1 MNTGKN
7 IHVSEFY
14 FTNNFPYTEKTDL
27 SPSTD
32 ATIYTYTAQMPF
44 RWPTCETL
52 PHFHGFVREM
62 VKILAPLTQENLIIT
77 EKINVFPNDYKN
89 VT

>member
-14 FTNNFPYTEKTDL
+14 FTNNFPYTDKTDL

-32 ATIYTYTAQMPF
+32 ATIYIYTAQMPF
-44 RWPTCETL
+44 RWPTCETS
-52 PHFHGFVREM
+52 PNFHVFVREM
-62 VKILAPLTQENLIIT
+62 VKISSPLTQENLIT
-77 EKINVFPNDYKN
+77 EKKMFSLMI
-89 VT
+89 TRI